1 VARRPAGD
9 IAAAQGEL
17 TAEACRP
24 GAAQVSSGAGQTAAT
39 VLRHAVRS
47 APAARLPWLSP
58 DERTVLQEL
67 FDFIS
72 SRPRWLVARPV
83 AAAFIGRELSW
94 PRFVPPSVP
103 PSGQS

>member
-17 TAEACRP
+17 TAEAGR
-24 GAAQVSSGAGQTAAT
+24 
-39 VLRHAVRS
+39 VLLRFQAVRD
-47 APAARLPWLSP
+47 RLLPLFCGMPCDRRPP

-67 FDFIS
+67 FDLVS

-103 PSGQS
+103 PSGRS